1 MKAIVVGAGVIG
13 LSCARALADRGAQVV
28 VLDGSTGSQEAS
40 WAAGGILGPGS
51 EHAADSPLFRLS
63 LDALAGWPEAL
74 ARLRTETRVE
84 VAYDATGTL
93 LVALTPADR
102 AELAA
107 RAQFLAGAGLRATLL
122 DGAGARVREPRLA
135 PGVLAALHLAEARL
149 DNRALW
155 TALREA
161 CTRHGLDVR
170 IETPVDEVTERG
182 GRVTGVRTG
191 GAALEADAV
200 VLAAGAW
207 SEGLARSSGLVL
219 PTKPVKGQMLRLAAP
234 DGFLKHVVKRG
245 IAYSVPHR
253 GHGLVTGTTAE
264 DVGFHR
270 GVDPA
275 ALDRMVADA
284 AALVPE
290 VAGLPRAEAW
300 AGFRPRLADG
310 LPALGR
316 VPSRPGLF
324 VATGHFRNGILLAD
338 VSGRLVADAVFGRDD
353 PRLAAFSPERFGAP
367 ARKA

>member
-13 LSCARALADRGAQVV
+13 LSCARALGDRGAQVV
-28 VLDGSTGSQEAS
+28 VLDGNTGSQESS
-40 WAAGGILGPGS
+40 WAAGGILGPES
-51 EHAADSPLFRLS
+51 EHATDSPLFRLS
-63 LDALAGWPEAL
+63 LDALAAWPEAL
-74 ARLRTETRVE
+74 ARLRTETRVAI
-84 VAYDATGTL
+84 AYDATGTL
-93 LVALTPADR
+93 LVALTPSDR
-102 AELAA
+102 AELEA
-107 RAQFLAGAGLRATLL
+107 RAKFLSGAGLPATLL
-122 DGAGARVREPRLA
+122 DGAAARAREPRLA
-135 PGVLAALHLAEARL
+135 PGILGALHLAEARL

-170 IETPVDEVTERG
+170 IETPVEAVIQRG
-182 GRVTGVRTG
+182 GRVTGVRVG
-191 GAALEADAV
+191 GTVLEADAV
-200 VLAAGAW
+200 LLAAGAW
-207 SEGLARSSGLVL
+207 SEGLAKSSGLVL

-234 DGFLKHVVKRG
+234 DGFLSHVVKRG

-275 ALDRMVADA
+275 ALDRMIADA
-284 AALVPE
+284 AALVPDI
-290 VAGLPRAEAW
+290 AGLARAEAW

-316 VPSRPGLF
+316 VPSHPGLF

-338 VSGRLVADAVFGRDD
+338 LTGRLLAEAVLGHDD
-353 PRLAAFSPERFGAP
+353 PRLASFSPERFGVP
-367 ARKA
+367 ARQA